1 MIEIVLCDD
10 DDTDLHRME
19 TLLEE
24 YKKKNPDKEIMI
36 YTYSSAKDL
45 LFFLQEGASCDIYI
59 LDILMPG
66 CNGVELGHY
75 IRQQNINTPI
85 IYTTSSKEFALQ
97 AYGVCALRYLMK
109 PVKKDELFSALDF
122 AVKNKP
128 KKEEDVF
135 LVKTKQNITAV
146 PVQNIVCVE
155 NISRIL
161 CFTLKDS
168 SIIESICNRESFE
181 KHLSPLI
188 ENFAFIQPHKSF
200 LVNMNYIQSISS
212 KELYLDNG
220 KRIPISR
227 NNSKSTK
234 TAYLKYLSL
243 PGRREDS

>member
-1 MIEIVLCDD
+1 MIKIALCDD
-10 DDTDLHRME
+10 DCTDIHRIQ
-19 TLLEE
+19 TFLEE
-24 YKKKNPDKEIMI
+24 YRKENLEKEVAV
-36 YTYSSAKDL
+36 YTYNSAKDL
-45 LFFLQEGASCDIYI
+45 LSLLQDGTFFDIYI

-66 CNGVELGHY
+66 CNGVKLGHF
-75 IRQQNINTPI
+75 IHQRNPDTPI

-109 PVKKDELFSALDF
+109 PVKKEELFSAVDF
-122 AVKNKP
+122 AIKNTP
-128 KKEEDVF
+128 KREEDVF

-146 PVQNIVCVE
+146 PVHNIVCVE

-168 SIIESICNRESFE
+168 STIESICNRESFE

-188 ENFAFIQPHKSF
+188 ENSAFIQPHKSF
-200 LVNMNYIQSISS
+200 LVNMDYIQSISS

-220 KRIPISR
+220 KRVPISR
-227 NNSKSTK
+227 NNSRSTK

-243 PGRREDS
+243 PGRGEEL